1 MSDISALLA
10 ARARRFA
17 ALGLPGE
24 LGFIDC
30 ETGGL
35 DEDKEEI
42 VEIAAIRIDPI
53 TYEVKAE
60 MHELVFPTK
69 PVPHAAAVLNGYNE
83 KQWAEK
89 AVPLAVALE
98 RLNPVIA
105 GSTMA
110 GQNPD
115 FDHRFLKAASK
126 LTGIELAKLGNY
138 RKLDVSSM
146 AWPLYTNGLIPSASL
161 DTTTAFLQVPGERH
175 RAKSD
180 VMRAIGVYKIL
191 LDVFGPAAE
200 EAFADMEVHWCPQC
214 RRVPVSKLRDAGRIF
229 CSKECTSR
237 FQEGAAK
244 Q

>member
-1 MSDISALLA
+1 MSDMSALLA

-17 ALGLPGE
+17 ALGLPGD
-24 LGFIDC
+24 LGFVDC

-35 DEDKEEI
+35 DEEKEEI
-42 VEIAAIRIDPI
+42 VEIAAVRIDPI
-53 TYEVKAE
+53 TYEIKAQ
-60 MHELVFPTK
+60 MHELVFPTR
-69 PVPHAAAVLNGYNE
+69 PVPLEAARINGYNE
-83 KQWAEK
+83 EQWAKE
-89 AVPLAVALE
+89 AVPLAVALK

-115 FDHRFLKAASK
+115 FDHRFLKEASK

-161 DTTTAFLQVPGERH
+161 DTTTAFLQVPGQKH

-180 VMRAIGVYKIL
+180 VMRAIAVYKIL

-200 EAFADMEVHWCPQC
+200 EAFADLEVLWCPQC
-214 RRVPVSKLRDAGRIF
+214 RRNPVSKLGDAGRIF
-229 CSKECTSR
+229 CSSECTDKFR
-237 FQEGAAK
+237 AKEAK

>member
-1 MSDISALLA
+1 MSDLSALLA

-17 ALGLPGE
+17 MLGLPGD
-24 LGFIDC
+24 LGFVDC

-35 DEDKEEI
+35 DEDEEEI
-42 VEIAAIRIDPI
+42 VEIAAVRIDPI
-53 TYEVKAE
+53 TYAVKAE
-60 MHELVFPTK
+60 MHALVLPTK
-69 PVPHAAAVLNGYNE
+69 PVPYEAARLNGYNE
-83 KQWAEK
+83 KQWAEE
-89 AVPLAVALE
+89 AIPLAAALE
-98 RLNPVIA
+98 QLNAVIA

-115 FDHRFLKAASK
+115 FDHRFLKVASRI
-126 LTGIELAKLGNY
+126 TGIKLAKLGNY

-161 DTTTAFLQVPGERH
+161 DTTTAFLRVPGEKH

-191 LDVFGPAAE
+191 LDVFGPAVE
-200 EAFADMEVHWCPQC
+200 EAFADLELHWCPQC
-214 RRVPVSKLRDAGRIF
+214 RRNPVSKLGDAGRIF
-229 CSKECTSR
+229 CSKECTEKFSAK
-237 FQEGAAK
+237 EAK